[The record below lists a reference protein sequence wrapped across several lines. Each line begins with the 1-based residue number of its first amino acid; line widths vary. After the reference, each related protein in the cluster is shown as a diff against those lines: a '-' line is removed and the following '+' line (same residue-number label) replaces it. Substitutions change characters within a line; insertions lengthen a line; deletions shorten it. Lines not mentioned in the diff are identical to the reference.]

1 MALFILIIVAI
12 VIAQTWLDWRDAERR
27 IPQPAWASGCAL
39 AGVLAASLT
48 ATTSLASI
56 FYRRAV
62 SDWTSGLA
70 SGLILPQIG
79 FLLCALG
86 IVIAAVRKKRLRTL
100 LLLAGLLS
108 AAFWLGLALAT

>member
-1 MALFILIIVAI
+1 MALFILIIVAT

-27 IPQPAWASGCAL
+27 IPQPAWASGFAL

-56 FYRRAV
+56 FYRRTV

-86 IVIAAVRKKRLRTL
+86 IVIAAVRKKRFRTL
-100 LLLAGLLS
+100 QIGRAS
-108 AAFWLGLALAT
+108 CR